1 MHMLVKKSAKFWGFF
16 GFPDAGRRLLLLF
29 SAAALLMPPSPAAGG
44 DPRPKKNVLI
54 IFSSQSDIPAQPYVV
69 KGIKSVLDGASE
81 FRTEYFIEH
90 MDLPRN
96 TGEAYQRKLLDL
108 YRQKFQDS
116 RLDLII
122 PFSGPALDFVVRNR
136 NEISPRAPI
145 VFSGVLDEELKLM
158 TLPADCT
165 GILSV
170 IDFAGQL
177 DLILSLHPRTRRVA
191 VISGASSIEIS
202 IEKQFR
208 QAFEPYRE
216 RLDFIYLTR
225 LPLAETLERIRDLPR
240 DTIVLV
246 YIVLVD
252 GAGKGY
258 LPAEVAAEAAAAAN
272 VPVYGTLDSF
282 LGRGI
287 VGGRLLSFEMLGV
300 KAGEIGRR
308 VIEGAKPEDTP
319 VSGHGTHLNMFDW
332 RELRRWKIDEDR
344 LPVGSIV
351 QFKTP
356 SFWDLYRW
364 HAAGGLLLFV
374 AQTAL
379 VSHLLIQRARR
390 RRAEKALSE
399 RLAFEEVLS
408 SLSSRFVM
416 ASPDRVDAQIA
427 RELETLGKVLDVD
440 RVRVFELSED
450 GRRMTATHSF
460 AGEKTPPPSPE
471 IDLVDLPW
479 ARGRIMASETIH
491 FADPHDL
498 PAAAA
503 AEKAYL
509 TSHGIRSGIVI
520 PFTASGAVHGVL
532 TLAMVN
538 RSRQWPQELI
548 RRCGMVSEI
557 IANATARKR
566 SENDLEQS
574 RRFNRL
580 ILDSLTYHIA
590 VLDRK
595 GIIVDVNESWKRSA
609 AGCTAASPE
618 KVDCGANYLDI
629 CRRAAD
635 GGDQLA
641 GAALEG
647 ISTVLEGASREFT
660 LEYPFHAHDKK
671 RWFIMRVIPFSGRM
685 GGAIISRIEN
695 TERKLAEIDLR
706 NAFTEIERLKTR
718 LEAET
723 AYLQDEI
730 RLEHDFEGI
739 IGRSPAIQYVL
750 YKIEQ
755 VAATDTSVLV
765 LGETGTGKELV
776 CRAIHSNSLRKER
789 PLVKVNCAALPA
801 NLIESELFGHERGAF
816 TGAQSRRKG
825 RFELA
830 DGGCIFLDE
839 IGELPLDLQGKLL
852 RVLQDGEFER
862 LGSSMT
868 IRVDVRV
875 IAATNRDLESQVQA
889 GRFREDLFYRL
900 NVFPITVPP
909 LRERTEDISLLA
921 QFFMEKTAKHMGKHI
936 EFIPESVRSRL
947 LEYPWPG
954 NVRELMNVIERAVI
968 NSTGPKLRLA
978 DDLLDRRP
986 TVPIENGNDPL
997 KSLQEI
1003 ETEYILRV
1011 LERTKQRID
1020 GPKGAAAILKI
1031 NPSTLRSRMRKL
1043 GIKKT

>member
-1 MHMLVKKSAKFWGFF
+1 MPIIRYFYLLVLSVASLF
-16 GFPDAGRRLLLLF
+16 LLHGPV
-29 SAAALLMPPSPAAGG
+29 MGG
-44 DPRPKKNVLI
+44 DAAEKKNVLI
-54 IFSSQSDIPAQPYVV
+54 LFSSQSDIPAHPQVL
-69 KGIKSVLDGASE
+69 KGITSALNAARE
-81 FRTEYFIEH
+81 FRTEYFIEY

-96 TGEAYQRKLLDL
+96 TGEAYLRKLLEL
-108 YRQKFQDS
+108 YRQKYQNS

-136 NEISPRAPI
+136 GEVFPRAPI

-158 TLPADCT
+158 ALPADCT

-170 IDFAGQL
+170 VDFTGQL

-191 VISGASSIEIS
+191 VINGASSIEIA

-208 QAFEPYRE
+208 QAFEAYRE

-225 LPLAETLERIRDLPR
+225 QPLAETLEQIRDLPQ
-240 DTIVLV
+240 DTIVLL
-246 YIVLVD
+246 YMVLVD
-252 GAGKGY
+252 GAGRGY
-258 LPAEVAAEAAAAAN
+258 LPAEVAAEVAAAAN
-272 VPVYGTLDSF
+272 VPVYGAFDSL

-308 VIEGAKPEDTP
+308 VLLGTAPAEIPI
-319 VSGHGTHLNMFDW
+319 SGQGTHLNMFDW
-332 RELRRWKIDEDR
+332 RALKRWKIREDR
-344 LPVGSIV
+344 LPAESIV
-351 QFKTP
+351 QFKTF
-356 SFWDLYRW
+356 SFWEIYRW
-364 HAAGGLLLFV
+364 HTIGILLLF
-374 AQTAL
+374 ALQSGL
-379 VSHLLIQRARR
+379 VSFLLIQRSRR
-390 RRAEKALSE
+390 RRAEKALAE
-399 RLAFEEVLS
+399 RLAFEEMLS
-408 SLSSRFVM
+408 ALSARFVM
-416 ASPDRVDAQIA
+416 ASPDQVDAQIA
-427 RELETLGKVLDVD
+427 QELQMLGGFLDVD
-440 RVRVFELSED
+440 RVQVYELSED
-450 GRRMTATHSF
+450 RRQMTASHFF

-471 IDLVDLPW
+471 ISLVEMPW
-479 ARGRIMASETIH
+479 AQGRIMASETIH
-491 FADPHDL
+491 FADPDDL

-509 TSHGIRSGIVI
+509 RSHGIRSGVVI
-520 PFTASGAVHGVL
+520 PFTAGGAVHGVL
-532 TLAMVN
+532 TMAMVN

-548 RRCGMVSEI
+548 RRCGMVCEI
-557 IANATARKR
+557 IANAMARKR
-566 SENDLEQS
+566 SENALEQS

-580 ILDSLTYHIA
+580 ILDSLTYHIV
-590 VLDRK
+590 VLDRQ
-595 GIIVDVNESWKRSA
+595 GTVIDVNESWRRFA
-609 AGCTAASPE
+609 AENAAASPE
-618 KVDCGANYLDI
+618 KVDRGTDYLDI

-635 GGDQLA
+635 GGDPLA
-641 GAALEG
+641 RSALKG
-647 ISTVLEGASREFT
+647 ISAVLEGASREFT
-660 LEYPFHAHDKK
+660 LEAPFHEAGKK
-671 RWFIMRVIPFSGRM
+671 RWFIMRVIPFSGRR

-695 TERKLAEIDLR
+695 TQRKLAEIDLR
-706 NAFTEIERLKTR
+706 NAFTEIERLKNR

-750 YKIEQ
+750 YKVEQ

-776 CRAIHSNSLRKER
+776 CRAIHNNSLRKAR
-789 PLVKVNCAALPA
+789 PLVKVNCANLPA

-816 TGAQSRRKG
+816 TGAQTRRKG

-852 RVLQDGEFER
+852 RVLQEGEFER

-875 IAATNRDLESQVQA
+875 IAATNRNLESQVQM

-909 LRERTEDISLLA
+909 LRERTEDIPILA
-921 QFFMEKTAKHMGKHI
+921 QFFMEQNSKRMGKRF
-936 EFIPESVRSRL
+936 EFIPESVKARL

-968 NSTGPKLRLA
+968 SSSGPKLRLA
-978 DDLLDRRP
+978 DDLLGQRP
-986 TVPIENGNDPL
+986 TALIENGNDPL

-1003 ETEYILRV
+1003 ESEHILRV
-1011 LERTKQRID
+1011 LERTNQRID

-1031 NPSTLRSRMRKL
+1031 NPSTLRSRMQKL
-1043 GIKKT
+1043 GIKKA